1 MLSRSVMPTSPT
13 PALSPLSWDIF
24 CNVVD
29 NYGDIGVCW
38 RLARQLAHEQGAAVR
53 LWIDD
58 LASFAKLCPSIDR
71 QAKSQDLQGIDIR
84 QWTADF
90 PAVTPQRCVIEA
102 FGCRLPDR
110 FKAAM
115 AAQTPKPV
123 WINLEYLSAE
133 SWIEGCHGLPSPDP
147 QLPLVKYFYFP
158 GFVAHSGGLLREA
171 GLLEARRQFRADPA
185 QRTALL
191 ASHDLPDDGA
201 LLVSL
206 FCYTNPAL
214 LGLFAAWAEGE
225 QPVRCLIPEGVA
237 SAQLAAFFAQPQ
249 TTTGALLQQGALEV
263 RILPFVEQDAYD
275 RLLWAADLCFV
286 RGEDSFVRAQ
296 WAAQPFVW
304 HIYPQE
310 EEAHLV
316 KLDAFLERYLS
327 GLPAPTATLLGD
339 FWQAWNSG
347 DAGRCRAA
355 WPALR
360 QHLPQLR
367 EHAAAWADEQ
377 NQRGDLATN
386 LARFCASQV

>member
-1 MLSRSVMPTSPT
+1 MPTSPASPT
-13 PALSPLSWDIF
+13 HALSSLSWDIF

-71 QAKSQDLQGIDIR
+71 QAESQVLQGIDIR

-90 PAVTPQRCVIEA
+90 PAVTPQRCVVEA
-102 FGCRLPDR
+102 FGCRLPER

-158 GFVAHSGGLLREA
+158 GFVADSGGLLREA

-185 QRTALL
+185 QRAALL
-191 ASHDLPDDGA
+191 ASYGLPDDGA

-206 FCYTNPAL
+206 FCYANPAL
-214 LGLFAAWAEGE
+214 PGLLAAWAEGE

-249 TTTGALLQQGALEV
+249 ANTGAVLQQGTLEV
-263 RILPFVEQDAYD
+263 RILPFVAQDAYD
-275 RLLWAADLCFV
+275 HLLWAADLCFV

-316 KLDAFLERYLS
+316 KLHAFLERYLS
-327 GLPAPTATLLGD
+327 DLPAPAATLLRD